1 MINKHHFHYNGKTG
15 IATTEGFKHKLL
27 ADYSMNIGNIC
38 EFGCTFCYVPSVT
51 NKQKTVL
58 DILDKGYKVDEFS
71 SYRYRENVLETVA
84 TDLKKISSNDQGT
97 VIFCTTCDPCATQEH
112 ADTTIGAIKLI
123 MTRSNLR
130 VRVLSKSILINNIA
144 ESIPEYKD
152 RVMYSLSTGTISEDI
167 SKAIEG
173 NASLISAR
181 VKALHWLQDNGYRTY
196 GMICPVIPSEVKGV
210 SKLLDQVRP
219 QLCEYVW
226 AEAINVRGKSLI
238 NTYNKLK
245 VSGLENDADE
255 LKRVMESKLNWNTYS
270 VTLFKNF
277 QEEMHNRGLLDKL
290 RFLQYMNPEIE
301 KHFRDQPGAV
311 CL

>member
-1 MINKHHFHYNGKTG
+1 MQFQYTGKTG
-15 IATTEGFKHKLL
+15 IASTEGFKHKLL
-27 ADYSMNIGNIC
+27 ADYSVNIGNIC

-51 NKQKTVL
+51 TKQKTVKA
-58 DILDKGYKVDEFS
+58 ILDKGYKVEEFS

-84 TDLKKISSNDQGT
+84 TDLKKISSTDKGT
-97 VIFCTTCDPCATQEH
+97 VIFCTTCDPCATSEH
-112 ADTTIGAIKLI
+112 AEITIEAIKLI
-123 MTRSNLR
+123 MSQSNLN
-130 VRVLSKSILINNIA
+130 VRVLSKSVLIRKIA
-144 ESIPEYKD
+144 ESISENKD
-152 RVMYSLSTGTISEDI
+152 RIMYSLSTGTSSEEISR
-167 SKAIEG
+167 AIEG

-181 VKALHWLQDNGYRTY
+181 VKTLHWLQDNGYRTY

-245 VSGLENDADE
+245 MSGLEIDADE
-255 LKRVMESKLNWNTYS
+255 LKRVMESRLNWNTYS

-277 QEEMHNRGLLDKL
+277 QEEMRSRGLLDKL